1 MCIVAGQNDIIYY
14 VDTMKSLKHKL
25 SSLLLIFMV
34 GKLIEI
40 SSGKDSN
47 RDLVSGSSV
56 LILFAFLIFHM
67 ISQIFFSFF
76 CHLELGMRV
85 YI

>member
-34 GKLIEI
+34 GKLIES

-47 RDLVSGSSV
+47 RALVSGS
-56 LILFAFLIFHM
+56 
-67 ISQIFFSFF
+67 
-76 CHLELGMRV
+76 
-85 YI
+85 